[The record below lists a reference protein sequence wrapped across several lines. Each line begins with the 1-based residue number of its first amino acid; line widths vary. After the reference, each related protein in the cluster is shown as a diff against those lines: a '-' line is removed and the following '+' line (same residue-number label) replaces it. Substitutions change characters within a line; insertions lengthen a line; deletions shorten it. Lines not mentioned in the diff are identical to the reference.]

1 MGKVDPE
8 LFEIAGFP
16 ILPRSPVSAVQRGL
30 LDSPAMVDRGPV
42 LGVDLGEKRIG
53 LAISDPTGSIAFP
66 AGFVASRGRERDLAA
81 LQEVV
86 AQRGVARIVVG
97 LPIHLDGRP
106 SPGSEA
112 ARRFAEALG
121 ALTGLPVDLLDER
134 WTSRAAERSLSESK
148 GGRKRR
154 REAVD
159 SVAATLLLRTYL
171 ESRVPNQAT
180 SR

>member
-1 MGKVDPE
+1 M
-8 LFEIAGFP
+8 
-16 ILPRSPVSAVQRGL
+16 
-30 LDSPAMVDRGPV
+30 
-42 LGVDLGEKRIG
+42 DLGQKRIG
-53 LAISDPTGSIAFP
+53 LAVSDPAGSIAFP

-81 LQEVV
+81 LSEIA
-86 AQRGVARIVVG
+86 AQRGITRIVVG

-112 ARRFAEALG
+112 ARGFAEALG
-121 ALTGLPVDLLDER
+121 ELTGLPVDLLDER

-171 ESRVPNQAT
+171 ECRIPGQVPSR
-180 SR
+180 

>member
-1 MGKVDPE
+1 M
-8 LFEIAGFP
+8 A
-16 ILPRSPVSAVQRGL
+16 
-30 LDSPAMVDRGPV
+30 DRGPI

-53 LAISDPTGSIAFP
+53 LAISDPAGSIAFP
-66 AGFVASRGRERDLAA
+66 AGFVTSCGRERDLAA
-81 LQEVV
+81 LREIV

-112 ARRFAEALG
+112 ARNFAEALEER
-121 ALTGLPVDLLDER
+121 TGLPVDLLDER

-154 REAVD
+154 RELVD

-171 ESRVPNQAT
+171 ERRAPGQVSSQ
-180 SR
+180 

>member
-1 MGKVDPE
+1 M
-8 LFEIAGFP
+8 A
-16 ILPRSPVSAVQRGL
+16 
-30 LDSPAMVDRGPV
+30 DRGPV

-53 LAISDPTGSIAFP
+53 LAISDPAGSIAFP

-81 LQEVV
+81 LHEIA

-121 ALTGLPVDLLDER
+121 ELTGLPVDLLDER
-134 WTSRAAERSLSESK
+134 WTSRAAERSLGESK
-148 GGRKRR
+148 SGRKRR

-171 ESRVPNQAT
+171 ECRIPGQVPSR
-180 SR
+180 